1 MTLEELKTVKA
12 DFLTASQA
20 AGAMKMDTGRLIG
33 YAKAGQ
39 LPFPVVVSG
48 NRVKIPRIAFL
59 KHYGLIEDAREK
71 DDRLDRLLK
80 EAHNANVA
88 LTAVNMML
96 MGILSEVA
104 PERFKGMQSQIL
116 KVAKEEVQ

>member
-88 LTAVNMML
+88 LTAANMML

-104 PERFKGMQSQIL
+104 PERFMEMQGKIL

>member
-1 MTLEELKTVKA
+1 MTLEELKTVKD

-20 AGAMKMDTGRLIG
+20 ADAMKMDTGRLIG

-39 LPFPVVVSG
+39 LPFPVVISG

-59 KHYGLIEDAREK
+59 KHYGLMEDAREK
-71 DDRLDRLLK
+71 DDRLDKVLK
-80 EAHNANVA
+80 ELHNTNVA
-88 LTAVNMML
+88 LTAANMML

-104 PERFKGMQSQIL
+104 PERFMELQGKIL

>member
-1 MTLEELKTVKA
+1 MTMEELKTVED

-39 LPFPVVVSG
+39 LPFPVMISG

-59 KHYGLIEDAREK
+59 KHYGLIEDSREK

-88 LTAVNMML
+88 LTAANMML

-104 PERFKGMQSQIL
+104 PERFKGMQEQIRTM
-116 KVAKEEVQ
+116 KEGLQ

>member
-1 MTLEELKTVKA
+1 MTMEELKTIKD

-39 LPFPVVVSG
+39 LPFPVVISG

-59 KHYGLIEDAREK
+59 KHYGLIEEAREK
-71 DDRLDRLLK
+71 DDRLDKVLK
-80 EAHNANVA
+80 ELHNTNVA
-88 LTAVNMML
+88 LTAANMML

-104 PERFKGMQSQIL
+104 PERFKGMQEQIRTM
-116 KVAKEEVQ
+116 KEGLQ

>member
-1 MTLEELKTVKA
+1 MTMEELKTVED

-20 AGAMKMDTGRLIG
+20 AGVLKMDTGRLIG

-39 LPFPVVVSG
+39 LPFPVVISG

-59 KHYGLIEDAREK
+59 KHYGLIEDSREK
-71 DDRLDRLLK
+71 DDRLDKVLK
-80 EAHNANVA
+80 ELHNTNVA
-88 LTAVNMML
+88 LTAANMML

-104 PERFKGMQSQIL
+104 PERFMELQGKIL